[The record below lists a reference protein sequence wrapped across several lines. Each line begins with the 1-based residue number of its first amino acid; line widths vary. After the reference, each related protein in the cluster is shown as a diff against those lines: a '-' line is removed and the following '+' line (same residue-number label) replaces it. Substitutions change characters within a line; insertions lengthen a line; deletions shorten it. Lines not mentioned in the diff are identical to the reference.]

1 MGTIVE
7 NIFSEK
13 FGEEAKAGDVVLV
26 DVDLAMAQDG
36 TAPLAINAFKQMD
49 MDIAYPER
57 LALVIDHISPS
68 KSEGASELHIMMREF
83 AKENNIKLYDVG
95 EGVCHQLMLENHV
108 KPGQLVIGA
117 DSHTCTYGAVGAFA
131 TGVGSTDMAAAFA
144 TGKLWFKVPET
155 IKVNLTGK
163 LPKNTSAKDI
173 ILKLCGK
180 IGADGALY
188 KAIEFTGPTTK
199 QLTIPSRATITNM
212 AIEMG
217 GKTAIIEP
225 DKKTKQYT
233 GAEAPEWLKSDPDAD
248 YIQEIEIDVSKLEPQ
263 IAAPHQ
269 VDNVHNITKLEG
281 TKIDQ
286 VVLGSCTNG
295 RFEDLEAAANII
307 KGREVADGVRF
318 LVFPASKSVYR
329 EAIDRGVVQTLVDAG
344 ATVCNPGC
352 GPCPG
357 THMGIL
363 APGEKALATTNR
375 NFKGRM
381 GSTDAE
387 VYLGSPETAA
397 FTAIHGEIATEDV

>member
-7 NIFSEK
+7 NIFSKK
-13 FGEEAKAGDVVLV
+13 FGKEAKAGDVVLV

-49 MDIAYPER
+49 MDIAHPER
-57 LALVIDHISPS
+57 LALIIDHISPS

-83 AKENNIKLYDVG
+83 AEKHGIKLYDVG

-108 KPGQLVIGA
+108 EPGQLVIGA

-144 TGKLWFKVPET
+144 TGKLWFKVPQT
-155 IKVNLTGK
+155 IKINLTGQT
-163 LPKNTSAKDI
+163 PNNVSAKDI
-173 ILKLCGK
+173 ILKLCGE

-188 KAIEFTGPTTK
+188 KALEITGPTTK
-199 QLTIPSRATITNM
+199 QLSIASRATLTNM

-225 DKKTKQYT
+225 DKKAEKYT
-233 GAEAPEWLKSDPDAD
+233 GAKAPEWIKPDPDAE
-248 YIQEIEIDVSKLEPQ
+248 YIKEIEIDVSELQPQ
-263 IAAPHQ
+263 IAVPHQ
-269 VDNVHNITKLEG
+269 VDNVHDISEVQG

-295 RFEDLEAAANII
+295 RFEDLKAAAEIVSG
-307 KGREVADGVRF
+307 KQVDDGVRF

-329 EAIDRGVVQTLVDAG
+329 EAIDKGVVQTLVDAG

-397 FTAIHGEIATEDV
+397 YTALNGEITTEDV

>member
-13 FGEEAKAGDVVLV
+13 FGETARAGDVVLV

-49 MDIAYPER
+49 MDIAHPER
-57 LALVIDHISPS
+57 LALIIDHIAPS

-83 AKENNIKLYDVG
+83 AREHGIKLYDVG

-108 KPGQLVIGA
+108 EPGQLVIGA

-144 TGKLWFKVPET
+144 TGKLWFKVPQT
-155 IKVNLTGK
+155 IKINLTGQTK
-163 LPKNTSAKDI
+163 QNVSAKDI
-173 ILKLCGK
+173 ILKLCKK
-180 IGADGALY
+180 IEADGALY
-188 KAIEFTGPTTK
+188 KALEITGPTTK
-199 QLTIPSRATITNM
+199 NLTIPSRATLTNM

-217 GKTAIIEP
+217 AKTAIIQP
-225 DKKTKQYT
+225 DKKAEEFT
-233 GAEAPEWLKSDPDAD
+233 GAKAPDWVMADDDAE
-248 YIQEIEIDVSKLEPQ
+248 YVREIDIDVSSLEPQ
-263 IAAPHQ
+263 IAVPHQ
-269 VDNVHNITKLEG
+269 VDNVHDITEVEG

-295 RFEDLEAAANII
+295 RLEDLEAATRIVS
-307 KGREVADGVRF
+307 GRQIDDGVRF
-318 LVFPASKSVYR
+318 LVFPASKSVYMD
-329 EAIDRGVVQTLVDAG
+329 AIDKGVVQTLVDAG

-381 GSTDAE
+381 GSTEAE

-397 FTAIHGEIATEDV
+397 YTALNGVITTEDD